1 MQRLQ
6 PGGPPRIIAALRVP
20 RGLVACRVEADGEG
34 RLRHQS
40 GAKAAK
46 EQSMRNTAIWAA
58 FIVACGS
65 FALAQ
70 GGAQAPA
77 EGGGRGPGA
86 EGRTVI
92 LEQAPKDH
100 SIAIPKEQLA
110 QHLKDMDAKKLQTL
124 RMIEGGKYNVNIRRI
139 TAAETGL
146 VHPITADLWVVLEGG
161 GTLTT
166 GGVLEKGKINGGQ
179 SRQIKAGDVVY
190 IPSGLPHGVSGV
202 NNTITWL
209 NVRWDTDWP
218 PDSPMGAGTL
228 NGLMGRAAGARGGPR
243 EGAVDAR
250 AARAGAA
257 GGAGAP
263 PPTARG
269 PALPPG
275 SQQALPYSY
284 GGSGELFFSKEQ
296 LDQIMAGMRLKK
308 SVNTRLIEGGRYNVN
323 LRWNGTPTVELHEQ
337 TIDTWYVLA
346 GGATVNTGY
355 QVKDGERVPNT
366 GVSAATKPGD
376 VFFHPSN
383 FYHGF
388 SQVSPD
394 IFWLNIRWDDNY
406 KQN

>member
-1 MQRLQ
+1 MK
-6 PGGPPRIIAALRVP
+6 I
-20 RGLVACRVEADGEG
+20 
-34 RLRHQS
+34 
-40 GAKAAK
+40 
-46 EQSMRNTAIWAA
+46 AIWAA
-58 FIVACGS
+58 FIVTCGS
-65 FALAQ
+65 IALAQ
-70 GGAQAPA
+70 GGAQTGAPGA
-77 EGGGRGPGA
+77 RGRGG
-86 EGRTVI
+86 EGQTVI

-100 SIAIPKEQLA
+100 SIAIPKDKLA
-110 QHLKDMDAKKLQTL
+110 QYLKDMDAKKLQTL

-166 GGVLEKGKINGGQ
+166 GGVLENGKINGGQ
-179 SRQIKAGDVVY
+179 SRTIKVGDVVY

-202 NNTITWL
+202 DNTITWL
-209 NVRWDTDWP
+209 NVRWDTDWS

-228 NGLMGRAAGARGGPR
+228 NGLLGRAGG
-243 EGAVDAR
+243 
-250 AARAGAA
+250 ARAGAA
-257 GGAGAP
+257 P
-263 PPTARG
+263 PPAPGPAQPAANQQR

-275 SQQALPYSY
+275 SQQTLPYSY

-337 TIDTWYVLA
+337 TIDTWVVLA

-355 QVKDGERVPNT
+355 QVKNGERVPNT
-366 GVSAATKPGD
+366 GVSVASKPGD

-388 SQVSPD
+388 SEVTPD

-406 KQN
+406 AK

>member
-1 MQRLQ
+1 
-6 PGGPPRIIAALRVP
+6 
-20 RGLVACRVEADGEG
+20 
-34 RLRHQS
+34 
-40 GAKAAK
+40 
-46 EQSMRNTAIWAA
+46 MRKMTIWAA
-58 FIVACGS
+58 FIVICGS
-65 FALAQ
+65 IGLAQ
-70 GGAQAPA
+70 GRGQ
-77 EGGGRGPGA
+77 GG
-86 EGRTVI
+86 EGRAVI

-100 SIAIPKEQLA
+100 SIAIPKGKLA
-110 QHLKDMDAKKLQTL
+110 QYLKDMDAKKLQTL
-124 RMIEGGKYNVNIRRI
+124 RMVEGGKYNVNIRRI

-166 GGVLEKGKINGGQ
+166 GGVLENGKINGGQ
-179 SRQIKAGDVVY
+179 TQQIKAGDVVY

-202 NNTITWL
+202 NTNITWL

-218 PDSPMGAGTL
+218 ADAPMGAGNL
-228 NGLMGRAAGARGGPR
+228 NGLLGRAGGARAGGAPR
-243 EGAVDAR
+243 EGSVEAR

-257 GGAGAP
+257 GASAAP
-263 PPTARG
+263 PAAPGAAQ
-269 PALPPG
+269 PAG
-275 SQQALPYSY
+275 SQQVLPYSY
-284 GGSGELFFSKEQ
+284 GGSGALFFSKEQ

-337 TIDTWYVLA
+337 TIDTWYLLA

-366 GVSAATKPGD
+366 GVSVVSKPGD

-388 SQVSPD
+388 SEVTPD
-394 IFWLNIRWDDNY
+394 VFWLNIRWDDNY
-406 KQN
+406 SK

>member
-1 MQRLQ
+1 MRKTAVW
-6 PGGPPRIIAALRVP
+6 AALV
-20 RGLVACRVEADGEG
+20 
-34 RLRHQS
+34 
-40 GAKAAK
+40 
-46 EQSMRNTAIWAA
+46 
-58 FIVACGS
+58 VACGS
-65 FALAQ
+65 VALAQ
-70 GGAQAPA
+70 RGGQ
-77 EGGGRGPGA
+77 
-86 EGRTVI
+86 TVI

-100 SIAIPKEQLA
+100 SISIPKEKLA
-110 QHLKDMDAKKLQTL
+110 QHLRDMDAKKLETL

-166 GGVLEKGKINGGQ
+166 GGVLEKGKILGGQ
-179 SRQIKAGDVVY
+179 SRPIKVGDVVY

-202 NNTITWL
+202 EKNITWL

-218 PDSPMGAGTL
+218 TDSPMGAGTL
-228 NGLMGRAAGARGGPR
+228 NGLLGRAAGPRAGGPR
-243 EGAVDAR
+243 EGSVEAR

-257 GGAGAP
+257 GAPSGAP
-263 PPTARG
+263 PAARG

-308 SVNTRLIEGGRYNVN
+308 SANTRLIEGGRYNVN
-323 LRWNGTPTVELHEQ
+323 LRWNGTPSIEKHEQ
-337 TIDTWYVLA
+337 TIDTWVMLA
-346 GGATVNTGY
+346 GGATVSTGY
-355 QVKDGERVPNT
+355 EVKEGQRVAGT
-366 GVSAATKPGD
+366 GVSVVSKPGD

-388 SQVSPD
+388 SEVTPD

-406 KQN
+406 AKN

>member
-1 MQRLQ
+1 MRKMAVW
-6 PGGPPRIIAALRVP
+6 AAL
-20 RGLVACRVEADGEG
+20 
-34 RLRHQS
+34 
-40 GAKAAK
+40 
-46 EQSMRNTAIWAA
+46 
-58 FIVACGS
+58 IVACGS
-65 FALAQ
+65 IGLAQ
-70 GGAQAPA
+70 GGAQATGACA
-77 EGGGRGPGA
+77 EGGRGSGGG

-100 SIAIPKEQLA
+100 SIAIPKDKLA
-110 QHLKDMDAKKLQTL
+110 QYLKDMDAKKLQTL

-166 GGVLEKGKINGGQ
+166 GGVLEKGKILGGQ
-179 SRQIKAGDVVY
+179 SRPIKVGDVVY

-202 NNTITWL
+202 DKNITWL

-228 NGLMGRAAGARGGPR
+228 NGLLGR
-243 EGAVDAR
+243 AR
-250 AARAGAA
+250 AARAPA
-257 GGAGAP
+257 
-263 PPTARG
+263 ARG

-337 TIDTWYVLA
+337 TIDTWVVLA

-355 QVKDGERVPNT
+355 EVKDGERVPNT
-366 GVSAATKPGD
+366 GVSVVTKPGD

-406 KQN
+406 EKN

>member
-1 MQRLQ
+1 MRKTALL
-6 PGGPPRIIAALRVP
+6 AALVVGCGSI
-20 RGLVACRVEADGEG
+20 GLAQEG
-34 RLRHQS
+34 R
-40 GAKAAK
+40 
-46 EQSMRNTAIWAA
+46 
-58 FIVACGS
+58 
-65 FALAQ
+65 
-70 GGAQAPA
+70 
-77 EGGGRGPGA
+77 GGGGGQ
-86 EGRTVI
+86 TVI

-100 SIAIPKEQLA
+100 SIAIPREKLA

-166 GGVLEKGKINGGQ
+166 GGVLEKGKILGGQ
-179 SRQIKAGDVVY
+179 SRPIKVGDVVY

-202 NNTITWL
+202 EKNITWL

-218 PDSPMGAGTL
+218 ADSPMGAGTVT
-228 NGLMGRAAGARGGPR
+228 GLTGR
-243 EGAVDAR
+243 
-250 AARAGAA
+250 A
-257 GGAGAP
+257 GGARTGGAG
-263 PPTARG
+263 RG
-269 PALPPG
+269 STLPPG
-275 SQQALPYSY
+275 SQQVLPYSY

-296 LDQIMAGMRLKK
+296 LEQIMAGMRLKK
-308 SVNTRLIEGGRYNVN
+308 SGNTRLIEGGRYNVN
-323 LRWNGTPTVELHEQ
+323 LRWNGTPSVELHEQ

-355 QVKDGERVPNT
+355 QVKDGARVPGT
-366 GVSAATKPGD
+366 GASVASKPGD

-388 SQVSPD
+388 SEVTPD

>member
-1 MQRLQ
+1 MRK
-6 PGGPPRIIAALRVP
+6 IAVWAAL
-20 RGLVACRVEADGEG
+20 
-34 RLRHQS
+34 
-40 GAKAAK
+40 
-46 EQSMRNTAIWAA
+46 
-58 FIVACGS
+58 IVGGGTMG
-65 FALAQ
+65 LAQ
-70 GGAQAPA
+70 DGAQTGAP
-77 EGGGRGPGA
+77 GGRGVPAGVEA
-86 EGRTVI
+86 PTAGGRAGGEGRTVI

-100 SIAIPKEQLA
+100 SISIPREKLA

-166 GGVLEKGKINGGQ
+166 GGILEKGKILGGQ
-179 SRQIKAGDVVY
+179 SRPIKVGDVVY

-202 NNTITWL
+202 DKNITWL

-228 NGLMGRAAGARGGPR
+228 NGLLGRAAGARAGAPGGVR
-243 EGAVDAR
+243 EGAVEAR

-257 GGAGAP
+257 GAAAGAP
-263 PPTARG
+263 PVARG

-275 SQQALPYSY
+275 SQQVLPYSY

-308 SVNTRLIEGGRYNVN
+308 STNTRLIEGGRYNVN
-323 LRWNGTPTVELHEQ
+323 LRWNGNPTVELHEQ
-337 TIDTWYVLA
+337 TIDTWYMLA

-366 GVSAATKPGD
+366 GVSVVSKPGD

-388 SQVSPD
+388 SEVTPD

-406 KQN
+406 AK

>member
-1 MQRLQ
+1 
-6 PGGPPRIIAALRVP
+6 
-20 RGLVACRVEADGEG
+20 
-34 RLRHQS
+34 
-40 GAKAAK
+40 
-46 EQSMRNTAIWAA
+46 MRKMAIRAA
-58 FIVACGS
+58 FVVVCGS
-65 FALAQ
+65 IGLAQ
-70 GGAQAPA
+70 GGAQAPT
-77 EGGGRGPGA
+77 GGAGRGQGG

-100 SIAIPKEQLA
+100 SIAIPKDKLA
-110 QHLKDMDAKKLQTL
+110 QYLKDMDAKKLQTL

-166 GGVLEKGKINGGQ
+166 GGVLENGKINGGQ
-179 SRQIKAGDVVY
+179 SRKIKVGDVVY

-202 NNTITWL
+202 DNNITWL

-218 PDSPMGAGTL
+218 PDSPMGAGNL
-228 NGLMGRAAGARGGPR
+228 NGLLGRAAGARAGGAPR
-243 EGAVDAR
+243 EGAAEAR

-257 GGAGAP
+257 GTAAAP
-263 PPTARG
+263 AAPGTAQPAASPQR

-275 SQQALPYSY
+275 SQQLLPYSY

-337 TIDTWYVLA
+337 TIDTWVVLA

-366 GVSAATKPGD
+366 GVSVASKPGD

-388 SQVSPD
+388 SEVTPD

-406 KQN
+406 AKN

>member
-1 MQRLQ
+1 
-6 PGGPPRIIAALRVP
+6 
-20 RGLVACRVEADGEG
+20 
-34 RLRHQS
+34 
-40 GAKAAK
+40 
-46 EQSMRNTAIWAA
+46 
-58 FIVACGS
+58 
-65 FALAQ
+65 
-70 GGAQAPA
+70 
-77 EGGGRGPGA
+77 
-86 EGRTVI
+86 
-92 LEQAPKDH
+92 
-100 SIAIPKEQLA
+100 
-110 QHLKDMDAKKLQTL
+110 MDAKKLQTL

-179 SRQIKAGDVVY
+179 SRQIKAGDIVY

-202 NNTITWL
+202 NNNITWL

-228 NGLMGRAAGARGGPR
+228 NGLLGRAGG
-243 EGAVDAR
+243 
-250 AARAGAA
+250 ARAG
-257 GGAGAP
+257 GGGRTGTVGAR
-263 PPTARG
+263 A
-269 PALPPG
+269 ALPPG

-296 LDQIMAGMRLKK
+296 LEQIMAGMRLKK
-308 SVNTRLIEGGRYNVN
+308 SGNTRLIEGGRYNVN
-323 LRWNGTPTVELHEQ
+323 LRWNGTPSAELHEQ

-346 GGATVNTGY
+346 GGATVNTGF
-355 QVKDGERVPNT
+355 QLKDGERVPNT
-366 GVSAATKPGD
+366 GVSVVTKPGD

-406 KQN
+406 RRD

>member
-1 MQRLQ
+1 MRKMAVWAAL
-6 PGGPPRIIAALRVP
+6 IAA
-20 RGLVACRVEADGEG
+20 
-34 RLRHQS
+34 
-40 GAKAAK
+40 
-46 EQSMRNTAIWAA
+46 
-58 FIVACGS
+58 CGTIG
-65 FALAQ
+65 LAQ
-70 GGAQAPA
+70 GGAQTPA
-77 EGGGRGPGA
+77 GGGGRGPGA

-100 SIAIPKEQLA
+100 SIAIPKDKLA
-110 QHLKDMDAKKLQTL
+110 QYLKDMDAKKLQTL

-166 GGVLEKGKINGGQ
+166 GGVLEKGKILGGQ
-179 SRQIKAGDVVY
+179 SRPIKVGDVVY

-202 NNTITWL
+202 DNNITWL

-218 PDSPMGAGTL
+218 PDAPMGAGTL
-228 NGLMGRAAGARGGPR
+228 NGLLGRAAGAR
-243 EGAVDAR
+243 
-250 AARAGAA
+250 A
-257 GGAGAP
+257 GGAP
-263 PPTARG
+263 PAARG

-275 SQQALPYSY
+275 SQQVLPYSY

-323 LRWNGTPTVELHEQ
+323 LRWNGNPTVELHEQ
-337 TIDTWYVLA
+337 TIDTWVVLA

-355 QVKDGERVPNT
+355 EVKDGERVPNT
-366 GVSAATKPGD
+366 GVSVVSKPGD

-406 KQN
+406 AK

>member
-1 MQRLQ
+1 
-6 PGGPPRIIAALRVP
+6 
-20 RGLVACRVEADGEG
+20 
-34 RLRHQS
+34 
-40 GAKAAK
+40 
-46 EQSMRNTAIWAA
+46 MRNMAIGAA
-58 FIVACGS
+58 FIVVGGAIG
-65 FALAQ
+65 LAQ
-70 GGAQAPA
+70 SGAPA
-77 EGGGRGPGA
+77 PTAGGGRGPGA

-100 SIAIPKEQLA
+100 SIAIPKDKLA
-110 QHLKDMDAKKLQTL
+110 QYLKDMDAKKLQTL

-166 GGVLEKGKINGGQ
+166 GGVLENGKINGGQ
-179 SRQIKAGDVVY
+179 SRKIKVGDVVY

-202 NNTITWL
+202 DSNITWL

-218 PDSPMGAGTL
+218 TDAPMGAGTL
-228 NGLMGRAAGARGGPR
+228 NGLLGRTGGARAGGAPR
-243 EGAVDAR
+243 EGAVEAR

-257 GGAGAP
+257 GATAAP
-263 PPTARG
+263 PAARG

-275 SQQALPYSY
+275 SQQVLPYSY

-308 SVNTRLIEGGRYNVN
+308 SANTRLIEGGRYNLN
-323 LRWNGTPTVELHEQ
+323 LRWNGTPSVELHEQ

-366 GVSAATKPGD
+366 GVAVATKPGD

-388 SQVSPD
+388 SEVTPD

-406 KQN
+406 AK

>member
-1 MQRLQ
+1 
-6 PGGPPRIIAALRVP
+6 
-20 RGLVACRVEADGEG
+20 
-34 RLRHQS
+34 
-40 GAKAAK
+40 
-46 EQSMRNTAIWAA
+46 MRKMTIWAA
-58 FIVACGS
+58 FIVICGS
-65 FALAQ
+65 IGLAQ
-70 GGAQAPA
+70 GRGQ
-77 EGGGRGPGA
+77 GG
-86 EGRTVI
+86 EGRAVV
-92 LEQAPKDH
+92 LEQAPRDH
-100 SIAIPKEQLA
+100 SIAIPRDKLA
-110 QHLKDMDAKKLQTL
+110 QYLKDMDAKKLQTL

-166 GGVLEKGKINGGQ
+166 GGVLENGKINGGQ
-179 SRQIKAGDVVY
+179 TQQIKAGDVVY

-202 NNTITWL
+202 NTNITWL

-218 PDSPMGAGTL
+218 TDAPMGAGNL
-228 NGLMGRAAGARGGPR
+228 NGLLGRAGG
-243 EGAVDAR
+243 
-250 AARAGAA
+250 ARAG
-257 GGAGAP
+257 GA
-263 PPTARG
+263 
-269 PALPPG
+269 ALPPG
-275 SQQALPYSY
+275 SQQVLPYSY
-284 GGSGELFFSKEQ
+284 GGSGALFFSKEQ

-308 SVNTRLIEGGRYNVN
+308 SVNTRLVEGGRYNVN

-366 GVSAATKPGD
+366 GVSVVSKPGD

-388 SQVSPD
+388 SEVTPD

-406 KQN
+406 AK

>member
-1 MQRLQ
+1 M
-6 PGGPPRIIAALRVP
+6 
-20 RGLVACRVEADGEG
+20 RG
-34 RLRHQS
+34 
-40 GAKAAK
+40 
-46 EQSMRNTAIWAA
+46 TAMWAA
-58 FIVACGS
+58 VIVVCGS
-65 FALAQ
+65 IALAQ

-77 EGGGRGPGA
+77 DAGGRGRGG

-100 SIAIPKEQLA
+100 SISIPKEKLA
-110 QHLKDMDAKKLQTL
+110 QHLKDMDTKKLQTL

-166 GGVLEKGKINGGQ
+166 GGVLENGKINGGQ
-179 SRQIKAGDVVY
+179 SRKIKVGDVVY

-202 NNTITWL
+202 DSNITWL

-228 NGLMGRAAGARGGPR
+228 NGLLGRTGGARAGGAPR
-243 EGAVDAR
+243 EGAVEAR

-257 GGAGAP
+257 GATAAP
-263 PPTARG
+263 PAARG

-275 SQQALPYSY
+275 SQQVLPYSY

-355 QVKDGERVPNT
+355 QVKEGERVPNT
-366 GVSAATKPGD
+366 GVSVAAKPGD

-388 SQVSPD
+388 SQMSPD

-406 KQN
+406 AKN

>member
-1 MQRLQ
+1 MRK
-6 PGGPPRIIAALRVP
+6 IAVWAAL
-20 RGLVACRVEADGEG
+20 
-34 RLRHQS
+34 
-40 GAKAAK
+40 
-46 EQSMRNTAIWAA
+46 
-58 FIVACGS
+58 IVGGGTMG
-65 FALAQ
+65 LAQ
-70 GGAQAPA
+70 DGAQAPA
-77 EGGGRGPGA
+77 AGGGRQGG

-100 SIAIPKEQLA
+100 SISIPKDKLA

-166 GGVLEKGKINGGQ
+166 GGVLEKGKILGGQ
-179 SRQIKAGDVVY
+179 SRPIKVGDVVY

-202 NNTITWL
+202 DKNITWL

-228 NGLMGRAAGARGGPR
+228 NGLLGRAAGARAGAPGGVR
-243 EGAVDAR
+243 EGAVEAR

-257 GGAGAP
+257 GPAGDTAAP
-263 PPTARG
+263 PAARG
-269 PALPPG
+269 PAFPPG
-275 SQQALPYSY
+275 SQQVLPYSY

-308 SVNTRLIEGGRYNVN
+308 STNTRLIEGGRYNVN
-323 LRWNGTPTVELHEQ
+323 LRWNGNPTVELHEQ
-337 TIDTWYVLA
+337 TIDTWYMLA

-355 QVKDGERVPNT
+355 QVKDGQRVTNT
-366 GVSAATKPGD
+366 GVSVVSKPGD

-388 SQVSPD
+388 SEVTPD

-406 KQN
+406 AKSH